1 MLFFQF
7 HCISHQGTIFGFHV
21 QGIFKVPLLLV
32 RLETRSR
39 NLHKIDKNTTVSVL
53 RMINIQIVI
62 YLDNMLIMGQK
73 MEEILMSRDT
83 VIFLMQHLGFF
94 LNMEKSILNPV
105 QEIDFLGVTTNSLKM
120 CLSLPQEKVLK
131 IQSQYQDVYAKGQVT
146 RQFRN

>member
-1 MLFFQF
+1 
-7 HCISHQGTIFGFHV
+7 
-21 QGIFKVPLLLV
+21 
-32 RLETRSR
+32 
-39 NLHKIDKNTTVSVL
+39 
-53 RMINIQIVI
+53 MINIQIVI

-131 IQSQYQDVYAKGQVT
+131 IQSQYQDVHAKGQVT

>member
-1 MLFFQF
+1 
-7 HCISHQGTIFGFHV
+7 
-21 QGIFKVPLLLV
+21 
-32 RLETRSR
+32 
-39 NLHKIDKNTTVSVL
+39 
-53 RMINIQIVI
+53 MINIPIVI

-131 IQSQYQDVYAKGQVT
+131 IQSQYQDVHAKGQVT

>member
-1 MLFFQF
+1 
-7 HCISHQGTIFGFHV
+7 
-21 QGIFKVPLLLV
+21 
-32 RLETRSR
+32 
-39 NLHKIDKNTTVSVL
+39 
-53 RMINIQIVI
+53 
-62 YLDNMLIMGQK
+62 MLIMGQK